1 MELNE
6 SIYIMLMLLA
16 HLIRGAGTFT
26 FEDKTKMIKFVGY
39 LINNT
44 NMPLLDSNTS
54 NSSSDQTC
62 KTNHSNTPCIN

>member
-26 FEDKTKMIKFVGY
+26 IEDKTKMIKFIGY

-44 NMPLLDSNTS
+44 NMPLLDSNTGD
-54 NSSSDQTC
+54 SSSDQTC
-62 KTNHSNTPCIN
+62 K